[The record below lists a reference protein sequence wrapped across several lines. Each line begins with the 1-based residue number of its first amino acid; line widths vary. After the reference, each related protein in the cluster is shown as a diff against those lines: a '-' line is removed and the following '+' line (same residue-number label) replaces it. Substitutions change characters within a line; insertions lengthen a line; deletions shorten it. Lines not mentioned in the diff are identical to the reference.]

1 MFKTIEICSC
11 FNYISGKIIGCNFS
25 VEFTRY
31 IKLSSHYF
39 LRAFMK
45 NKPQTNTLLTP
56 HSAFTNYISIF
67 CIIPN
72 LSWSIWRKFFDTKG
86 LLSAGF
92 TVKRKSAHFLIIYKA
107 TLVAQLLRVWELLFP
122 EPLAQTIGIFL
133 VDLLG
138 EKSTYRK
145 TKYKNKYN
153 NPSHRYKRF
162 VLYIIL

>member
-1 MFKTIEICSC
+1 
-11 FNYISGKIIGCNFS
+11 
-25 VEFTRY
+25 
-31 IKLSSHYF
+31 
-39 LRAFMK
+39 MK

-56 HSAFTNYISIF
+56 HSTFTYYISIF
-67 CIIPN
+67 SVIPN
-72 LSWSIWRKFFDTKG
+72 LSRNIGRKLFDTKG
-86 LLSAGF
+86 LFTAGF
-92 TVKRKSAHFLIIYKA
+92 TIKRKGAHFLIIYKA
-107 TLVAQLLRVWELLFP
+107 TLVAQLLRVRVLLFP

-162 VLYIIL
+162 VLYIILYYL